1 MAKQIIPPSLAI
13 KSMRSSGYRDTAYAV
28 AELVDNSIEA
38 GAAKVE
44 ILCADRDDFSGG
56 RKVRRLDRIA
66 VFDNGKGMSPEMLE
80 TALTFGG
87 GSHEAEELPT
97 GIGKFGMG
105 LPNSSISQ
113 CERVDVW
120 SWQEGK
126 CFRTYL
132 DVREILSGKLE
143 SVPPAEEAEIPADWK
158 SMISSPIA
166 PNGTLVV
173 WSRPDRVHWRTSR
186 ALLDNSKLLI
196 GRIYRSFIQ
205 EGTVSIRAAAFVE
218 SDTGGWETQYD
229 ETVRAND
236 PLYLMSGTST
246 PAPYSEVPMFEQFG
260 PPMPITVRF
269 RGEEHTV
276 LLTFSITTKE
286 VRQQHGYTTSPISTH
301 ARKNTGISLVRAKR
315 ELELSQAFV
324 LGYDPRDRW
333 WGAEVQFPPAL
344 DDVFAVPNNKQG
356 APAFQP
362 LDLEEDAAAAGLS
375 PAEYKET
382 LRATDD
388 PRLVM
393 YEISNRIEAN
403 LGPMREQIRRF
414 AKPARKREVP
424 TEPTV
429 DPAESTATRA
439 TEERK
444 REGHEGTSD
453 RQENAP
459 AEQRAGEIVEQMV
472 ADGFDREEAEQIAVE
487 HVQSNIKYIFEEASL
502 EGAAFFSVRSKGG
515 AIIVYIN
522 SNHEAAKHFYDL
534 LAESGEDTSNEAL
547 QGLKILLCA
556 WARMEDETLDP
567 RQKARLGDIR
577 TDWGRMARD
586 FLLSADA

>member
-1 MAKQIIPPSLAI
+1 MSKQIIPPSLAI

-38 GAAKVE
+38 GATRVE
-44 ILCADRDDFSGG
+44 ILCADREDVSKA
-56 RKVRRLDRIA
+56 RKVRHLDRIA
-66 VFDNGKGMSPEMLE
+66 VIDNGKGMSAEALE

-87 GSHEAEELPT
+87 GSHEAEESPT

-126 CFRTYL
+126 CYHTYL
-132 DVREILSGKLE
+132 DVREILKGELE
-143 SVPPAEEAEIPADWK
+143 TVPPPKRAEIPEDWK
-158 SMISSPIA
+158 SMVSMPIG
-166 PNGTLVV
+166 PSGTLVV
-173 WSRPDRVHWRTSR
+173 WSRPDRVQWRTSR

-196 GRIYRSFIQ
+196 GRIYRYFLH
-205 EGTVSIRAAAFVE
+205 EGTTTIRAATFVE
-218 SDTGGWETQYD
+218 SSSGVWEKQYD
-229 ETVRAND
+229 ELVKPND
-236 PLYLMSGTST
+236 PLYRMAGTST
-246 PAPYSEVPMFEQFG
+246 PAPYSEVPMFEAYG
-260 PPMPITVRF
+260 TPLDITVTF
-269 RGEEHTV
+269 QGEMHTV
-276 LLTFSITTKE
+276 RLTFSITTKQA
-286 VRQQHGYTTSPISTH
+286 RQDHGYTTSLISTH

-315 ELELSQAFV
+315 ELELSQAFI

-344 DDVFAVPNNKQG
+344 DEVFGVPNNKQG
-356 APAFQP
+356 APAFQA
-362 LDLEEDAAAAGLS
+362 LDLEEDAAAAEMS
-375 PAEYKET
+375 PSEFKEYLQE
-382 LRATDD
+382 ADD

-393 YEISNRIEAN
+393 YEISNRIRAN
-403 LGPMREQIRRF
+403 LTPIREQIRRF
-414 AKPARKREVP
+414 AKPARKRDVP
-424 TEPTV
+424 TAPVV
-429 DPAESTATRA
+429 DPAETTATRA
-439 TEERK
+439 TAERQ

-453 RQENAP
+453 KQEDAP
-459 AEQRAGEIVEQMV
+459 PDQRTKEIADQMV
-472 ADGFDREEAEQIAVE
+472 EDGFDPEEAEQIAVE
-487 HVQSNIKYIFEEASL
+487 HVEAKIKYIFEEASL

-522 SNHEAAKHFYDL
+522 KNHPAAQHFYDL
-534 LAESGEDTSNEAL
+534 LAETEDDDANQAL

-567 RQKARLGDIR
+567 RQKARLGDTR

-586 FLLSADA
+586 FLQSAEG